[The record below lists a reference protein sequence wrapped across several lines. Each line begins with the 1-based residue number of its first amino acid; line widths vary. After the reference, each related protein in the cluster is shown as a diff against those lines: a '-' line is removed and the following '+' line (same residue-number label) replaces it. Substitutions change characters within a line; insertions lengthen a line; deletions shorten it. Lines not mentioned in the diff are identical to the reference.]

1 MDVKNIALQEY
12 IIKKLGEML
21 EKLKL
26 GALISRKNNDF
37 FVV

>member
-1 MDVKNIALQEY
+1 MDVENVALQEY

-26 GALISRKNNDF
+26 RALISR
-37 FVV
+37 